1 MLPQE
6 KESVLNTLDAAIHKE
21 IPVRSEGSRG
31 L

>member
-6 KESVLNTLDAAIHKE
+6 KEAVLNTLDAAIHQE
-21 IPVRSEGSRG
+21 IPVRNEGSRG